1 MGDNDKISTYIQRER
16 IVNRK
21 KGVNLVSVSVLVK
34 NVGLD
39 NSEKQDVK
47 TDNRRLMPDE
57 RRAMAACDGGEGANY
72 RK

>member
-1 MGDNDKISTYIQRER
+1 M
-16 IVNRK
+16 
-21 KGVNLVSVSVLVK
+21 NLVSVSVLVK

-57 RRAMAACDGGEGANY
+57 RRAMAACDSGEGANY

>member
-1 MGDNDKISTYIQRER
+1 MGDNDKISTYIQRE
-16 IVNRK
+16 NSKRK

-47 TDNRRLMPDE
+47 TDNRRLMPNE